1 MEIALEGLPGG
12 VMWSDDV
19 PRSAAARS
27 LTRTVDADAIETVRA
42 YVIVPGGAKSQDF
55 SFALKSLGEDGESDT
70 VETYFEAPGGE

>member
-42 YVIVPGGAKSQDF
+42 YVIVPSGTGSQEF
-55 SFALKSLGEDGESDT
+55 SFRLRSLDEQGETDVGEARFD
-70 VETYFEAPGGE
+70 APGGE